1 MIIDYFCALKIYIM
15 IKSIHSKIYKIQ
27 RILLVFT
34 LMLFQLTSGQ
44 TLAELYEK
52 TNPAVVVIL
61 TEQKELVSSGSITK
75 NVTAG
80 GLGSGFMISDTQIIT
95 AAHVVQIAEK
105 VDVEFIDGEK
115 IPAKVISAYSGAD
128 VALIELI
135 WPRKNAVTVQMADS
149 DKVKI
154 GEEVYVVGA
163 PYGLGHS
170 LSSGHVSGI
179 IKNKKDKNPFTNSE
193 YIQTDAAINTGNS
206 GGPMFN
212 MKGEVIGVVSNILT
226 ESGGFQGIGFA
237 SSSNITKELLF
248 EKKIIWNGTDLLP
261 LTGKIAKVFN
271 LPQESG
277 LLVQRVVKLSPFGI
291 LGIEDG
297 DIEMTINGEK
307 IIAGGD
313 IILSINGVKF
323 EDTDESLL
331 EISKVISFQEEK
343 IPLEIVV
350 LRGGKI
356 VTLGRQ

>member
-1 MIIDYFCALKIYIM
+1 MKKILIII
-15 IKSIHSKIYKIQ
+15 
-27 RILLVFT
+27 ILLSNLVVKAQS
-34 LMLFQLTSGQ
+34 LS
-44 TLAELYEK
+44 ELYEK

-61 TEQKELVSSGSITK
+61 TEQKELISSGSMTK
-75 NVTAG
+75 KVTAG

-95 AAHVVQIAEK
+95 AAHVVQVAEK
-105 VDVEFIDGEK
+105 VDVEFLDGEK
-115 IPAKVISAYSGAD
+115 IPAKVISAYSTAD

-135 WPRKNAVTVQMADS
+135 WPRKNAVTVKLADS
-149 DKVKI
+149 DQVKI
-154 GEEVYVVGA
+154 GEPVYVVGA

-179 IKNKKDKNPFTNSE
+179 IRNKKDKNPFTNSE

-261 LTGKIAKVFN
+261 LTGKMARIFN

-277 LLVQRVVKLSPFGI
+277 LLVQRVVNSSPFGI
-291 LGIEDG
+291 LGLEDG
-297 DIEMTINGEK
+297 DVEMTINGEK
-307 IIAGGD
+307 LIAGGD
-313 IILSINGVKF
+313 IILAINGVKF
-323 EDTDESLL
+323 ENSDESLL
-331 EISKVISFQEEK
+331 EISKVISRKEETA
-343 IPLEIVV
+343 PLEIVV
-350 LRGGKI
+350 FRAGKI
-356 VTLGRQ
+356 VTLGRR

>member
-1 MIIDYFCALKIYIM
+1 MKKILILT
-15 IKSIHSKIYKIQ
+15 
-27 RILLVFT
+27 ILL
-34 LMLFQLTSGQ
+34 SGVVAKSQ
-44 TLAELYEK
+44 SLSELYEK

-75 NVTAG
+75 TVTAG

-95 AAHVVQIAEK
+95 AAHVVQVAEK
-105 VDVEFIDGEK
+105 VDVEFLDGEK
-115 IPAKVISAYSGAD
+115 IPAKVISAYSNAD
-128 VALIELI
+128 VALLELI
-135 WPRKNAVTVQMADS
+135 WPRKNAVTVKLADS

-154 GEEVYVVGA
+154 GEPVFVVGA

-261 LTGKIAKVFN
+261 LTGKIARIFN

-277 LLVQRVVKLSPFGI
+277 LLVQRVVKVSPFGV
-291 LGIEDG
+291 LGIQDG
-297 DIEMTINGEK
+297 DVEMTINGEK
-307 IIAGGD
+307 LIAGGD
-313 IILSINGVKF
+313 IILAINGVKF
-323 EDTDESLL
+323 ENSDESLL
-331 EISKVISFQEEK
+331 EISKKISRQEETA
-343 IPLEIVV
+343 PLEIVV
-350 LRGGKI
+350 FRAGKI
-356 VTLGRQ
+356 VTLGRR